1 MEQTFMKEK
10 KILPLVLSMSMPM
23 VLSMLVN
30 ALYNIVDSYF
40 VAKISDEAMTALSL
54 VYPLQLLETAVAVGF
69 GVGINA
75 IAAFYLGAKND
86 RKANDSVSVGLVLSF
101 VHGILLMAFNLL
113 FAPTFLRMF
122 SKDNLV
128 IEYGLTYS
136 CVVFA
141 FMVPYTIAITYEK
154 IFQAEGQM
162 KVSMFSMI
170 CGCVANVI
178 LDPLMIFGIGPFPRM
193 GIAGAALATG
203 IGQIIPLV
211 VYLLLYFKLK
221 LPLKVQFRKEMFDKE
236 LCLHIYGVGVPATL
250 NMALPSFMITAL
262 NGILSTYGDVY
273 VLVLGIYYKLQTF
286 IYLTANGMVQGIRP
300 IIGYNYGAGEYGRV
314 KKTFFTSLRLI
325 AGIMLAGMIICLV
338 FCGQLMGIFTTG
350 AETIAAGKTA
360 IRIISMGFVVSSVS
374 VTVSGTL
381 EGLGK
386 GSMSLAISLL
396 RYLVAIIPAAYV
408 FGKLLGADGIWNCF
422 WFAETAAAVVAWIL
436 YKKEEQKM
444 K

>member
-1 MEQTFMKEK
+1 MNEK

-86 RKANDSVSVGLVLSF
+86 GKANDSVSVGLVLSF

-128 IEYGLTYS
+128 IEYGRTYS
-136 CVVFA
+136 YVVFA
-141 FMVPYTIAITYEK
+141 FTVPYTIAITYEK

-203 IGQIIPLV
+203 IGQII

>member
-136 CVVFA
+136 YVVFA
-141 FMVPYTIAITYEK
+141 FTVPYTIAITYEK

-221 LPLKVQFRKEMFDKE
+221 LPLKVQFCKEMFDKE

-350 AETIAAGKTA
+350 AETIAAGKKA

>member
-1 MEQTFMKEK
+1 MKEK

-136 CVVFA
+136 SVVFA
-141 FMVPYTIAITYEK
+141 FTVPYTIAITYEK

-178 LDPLMIFGIGPFPRM
+178 LDPLMIFGIGPFSRM

-236 LCLHIYGVGVPATL
+236 LCRRIYGVGVPATL

-325 AGIMLAGMIICLV
+325 VGIMLAGMIICLV

-422 WFAETAAAVVAWIL
+422 WFAETAAAIVAWIL
-436 YKKEEQKM
+436 YKKEEKKM

>member
-1 MEQTFMKEK
+1 MKEK

-101 VHGILLMAFNLL
+101 MHGILLMAFNLL

-136 CVVFA
+136 YMVFA
-141 FMVPYTIAITYEK
+141 FTVPYTIAITYEK

-221 LPLKVQFRKEMFDKE
+221 LPLRVQLRKEMFDKE
-236 LCLHIYGVGVPATL
+236 LCRRIYGVGVPATL

-350 AETIAAGKTA
+350 AETIAAGKNA

-386 GSMSLAISLL
+386 AVCPLPFPCCGILL
-396 RYLVAIIPAAYV
+396 PLFRQLTCSESCLVRTVSGTASGLRKQPP
-408 FGKLLGADGIWNCF
+408 LLWLGFYIR
-422 WFAETAAAVVAWIL
+422 
-436 YKKEEQKM
+436 KKNKG
-444 K
+444 

>member
-1 MEQTFMKEK
+1 MDQTYMKEK
-10 KILPLVLSMSMPM
+10 PILPLLLSMALPM
-23 VLSMLVN
+23 VISMFVN
-30 ALYNIVDSYF
+30 SLYNIIDSIF

-54 VYPLQLLETAVAVGF
+54 VFPIQNMINAIAIGF
-69 GVGINA
+69 GVGVNA
-75 IAAFYLGAKND
+75 SIAYFLGAEKQED
-86 RKANDSVSVGLVLSF
+86 ADTSASFGVLLSLI
-101 VHGILLMAFNLL
+101 HGILLTIICILIMPA
-113 FAPTFLRMF
+113 FLRMF
-122 SKDNLV
+122 TSDADILDLA
-128 IEYGLTYS
+128 LTYS
-136 CVVFA
+136 RRVFL
-141 FMVPYTIAITYEK
+141 FSVFVNVGICYEK
-154 IFQAEGQM
+154 LFQAVGKM

>member
-86 RKANDSVSVGLVLSF
+86 GKANDSVSVGLVLSF

-136 CVVFA
+136 YVVFA
-141 FMVPYTIAITYEK
+141 FTVPYTIAITYEK

-221 LPLKVQFRKEMFDKE
+221 LPLKVQFCKEMFDKE

>member
-1 MEQTFMKEK
+1 M
-10 KILPLVLSMSMPM
+10 
-23 VLSMLVN
+23 
-30 ALYNIVDSYF
+30 
-40 VAKISDEAMTALSL
+40 
-54 VYPLQLLETAVAVGF
+54 
-69 GVGINA
+69 
-75 IAAFYLGAKND
+75 
-86 RKANDSVSVGLVLSF
+86 
-101 VHGILLMAFNLL
+101 
-113 FAPTFLRMF
+113 
-122 SKDNLV
+122 
-128 IEYGLTYS
+128 
-136 CVVFA
+136 
-141 FMVPYTIAITYEK
+141 
-154 IFQAEGQM
+154 
-162 KVSMFSMI
+162 
-170 CGCVANVI
+170 
-178 LDPLMIFGIGPFPRM
+178 
-193 GIAGAALATG
+193 
-203 IGQIIPLV
+203 
-211 VYLLLYFKLK
+211 
-221 LPLKVQFRKEMFDKE
+221 
-236 LCLHIYGVGVPATL
+236 
-250 NMALPSFMITAL
+250 
-262 NGILSTYGDVY
+262 
-273 VLVLGIYYKLQTF
+273 
-286 IYLTANGMVQGIRP
+286 QGIRP

-350 AETIAAGKTA
+350 PETIAAGKTA

>member
-136 CVVFA
+136 YVVFA
-141 FMVPYTIAITYEK
+141 FTVPYTIAITYEK

-221 LPLKVQFRKEMFDKE
+221 LPLKVQFCKEMFDKE

-338 FCGQLMGIFTTG
+338 FCRQLMGIFTTG

>member
-1 MEQTFMKEK
+1 MEQTWRKEK

-101 VHGILLMAFNLL
+101 MHGILLMAFNLL

-136 CVVFA
+136 YMVFA
-141 FMVPYTIAITYEK
+141 FTVPYTIAITYEK

-178 LDPLMIFGIGPFPRM
+178 LDPLMIFGIGPFHRM

-221 LPLKVQFRKEMFDKE
+221 LPLRVQLRKEMFDKE
-236 LCLHIYGVGVPATL
+236 LCRRIYGVGVPATL

-350 AETIAAGKTA
+350 PETIAAGKTA

>member
-1 MEQTFMKEK
+1 MKEK

-136 CVVFA
+136 YVVFA
-141 FMVPYTIAITYEK
+141 FTVPYTIAITYEK

-221 LPLKVQFRKEMFDKE
+221 LPLKVQFCKEMFDKE

-338 FCGQLMGIFTTG
+338 FCRQLMGIFTTG

>member
-1 MEQTFMKEK
+1 MKEK

-101 VHGILLMAFNLL
+101 MHGILLMAFNLL

-136 CVVFA
+136 YMVFA
-141 FMVPYTIAITYEK
+141 FTVPYTIAITYEK

-178 LDPLMIFGIGPFPRM
+178 LDPLMIFGIGPFHRM

-221 LPLKVQFRKEMFDKE
+221 LPLRVQLRKEMFDKE
-236 LCLHIYGVGVPATL
+236 LCRRIYGVGVPATL

-350 AETIAAGKTA
+350 PETIAAGKTA

-381 EGLGK
+381 EGMGK
-386 GSMSLAISLL
+386 VSMSLAISLL
-396 RYLVAIIPAAYV
+396 LYLVSIIPAAYV

>member
-136 CVVFA
+136 YVVFA
-141 FMVPYTIAITYEK
+141 FTVPYTIAITYEK

-221 LPLKVQFRKEMFDKE
+221 LPLKVQFCKEMFDKE

>member
-86 RKANDSVSVGLVLSF
+86 GKANDSVSVGLVLSF

-141 FMVPYTIAITYEK
+141 FTVPYTIAITYEK

-314 KKTFFTSLRLI
+314 KKHSSPL
-325 AGIMLAGMIICLV
+325 
-338 FCGQLMGIFTTG
+338 CG
-350 AETIAAGKTA
+350 
-360 IRIISMGFVVSSVS
+360 
-374 VTVSGTL
+374 
-381 EGLGK
+381 
-386 GSMSLAISLL
+386 
-396 RYLVAIIPAAYV
+396 
-408 FGKLLGADGIWNCF
+408 
-422 WFAETAAAVVAWIL
+422 
-436 YKKEEQKM
+436 
-444 K
+444 

>member
-1 MEQTFMKEK
+1 MKEK

-136 CVVFA
+136 YVVFA
-141 FMVPYTIAITYEK
+141 FTVPYTIAITYEK

-221 LPLKVQFRKEMFDKE
+221 LPLKVQFCKEMFDKE

-350 AETIAAGKTA
+350 AETIAAGKKA

>member
-136 CVVFA
+136 YVVFA
-141 FMVPYTIAITYEK
+141 FTVPYTIAITYEK

-221 LPLKVQFRKEMFDKE
+221 LPLKVQFCKEMFDKE

-325 AGIMLAGMIICLV
+325 AGIMLTGMIICLV

>member
-86 RKANDSVSVGLVLSF
+86 GKANDSVSVGLVLSF
-101 VHGILLMAFNLL
+101 MHGILLMAFNLL

-136 CVVFA
+136 YMVFA
-141 FMVPYTIAITYEK
+141 FTVPYTIAITYEK

-221 LPLKVQFRKEMFDKE
+221 LPLKVQLRKEMFDKE
-236 LCLHIYGVGVPATL
+236 LCRRIYGVGVPATL

-314 KKTFFTSLRLI
+314 KKHSSPL
-325 AGIMLAGMIICLV
+325 
-338 FCGQLMGIFTTG
+338 CG
-350 AETIAAGKTA
+350 
-360 IRIISMGFVVSSVS
+360 
-374 VTVSGTL
+374 
-381 EGLGK
+381 
-386 GSMSLAISLL
+386 
-396 RYLVAIIPAAYV
+396 
-408 FGKLLGADGIWNCF
+408 
-422 WFAETAAAVVAWIL
+422 
-436 YKKEEQKM
+436 
-444 K
+444 

>member
-1 MEQTFMKEK
+1 MEQTYMKEK

-40 VAKISDEAMTALSL
+40 VAKISEEAMTALSL

-75 IAAFYLGAKND
+75 IAAFYLGAED
-86 RKANDSVSVGLVLSF
+86 SQKANDSVSVGLFYGF
-101 VHGILLMAFNLL
+101 VHGVLLMAFNFLS
-113 FAPTFLRMF
+113 APTFLRMF
-122 SKDNLV
+122 SKESVV
-128 IEYGLTYS
+128 IEYGLTYAN
-136 CVVFA
+136 VVFA
-141 FMVPYTIAITYEK
+141 FTIPYTIAITFEK

-170 CGCVANVI
+170 CGCVANII
-178 LDPLMIFGIGPFPRM
+178 LDPLMIFGIGPFPQM

-203 IGQIIPLV
+203 IGQIIPLL
-211 VYLLLYFKLK
+211 VYLWLYFKLK
-221 LPLKVQFRKEMFDKE
+221 LPLRVHFHKEMFDKD
-236 LCLHIYGVGVPATL
+236 LSLRIYGVGIPASL

-325 AGIMLAGMIICLV
+325 AGIMFLGMVICLAAS
-338 FCGQLMGIFTTG
+338 GSLMGIFTSNP
-350 AETIAAGKTA
+350 ETIEAGKNA

-386 GSMSLAISLL
+386 GSMSLLISLL
-396 RYLVAIIPAAYV
+396 RYLIAIIPAAYV
-408 FGKLLGADGIWNCF
+408 FGKLLGADAIWNCF
-422 WFAETAAAVVAWIL
+422 WFAETVAAIVAWIL
-436 YKKEEQKM
+436 YRRVFKQR
-444 K
+444 

>member
-1 MEQTFMKEK
+1 MKEK

-136 CVVFA
+136 YVVFA
-141 FMVPYTIAITYEK
+141 FTVPYTIAITYEK

-221 LPLKVQFRKEMFDKE
+221 LPLKVQFCKEMFDKE

>member
-136 CVVFA
+136 YVVFA
-141 FMVPYTIAITYEK
+141 FTVPYTIAITYEK

-221 LPLKVQFRKEMFDKE
+221 LPLKVQFCKEMFDKE

-386 GSMSLAISLL
+386 GSMSLVISLL

-422 WFAETAAAVVAWIL
+422 WFAETAAAIVAWIL
-436 YKKEEQKM
+436 YKKEEKKM

>member
-1 MEQTFMKEK
+1 MKEK

-136 CVVFA
+136 YVVFA
-141 FMVPYTIAITYEK
+141 FTVPYTIAITYEK

-221 LPLKVQFRKEMFDKE
+221 LPLKVQFCKEMFDKE

-325 AGIMLAGMIICLV
+325 AGIMLTGMIICLV

>member
-122 SKDNLV
+122 S
-128 IEYGLTYS
+128 
-136 CVVFA
+136 
-141 FMVPYTIAITYEK
+141 
-154 IFQAEGQM
+154 
-162 KVSMFSMI
+162 MI

-178 LDPLMIFGIGPFPRM
+178 LDPLMIFGIGPFPKM

-221 LPLKVQFRKEMFDKE
+221 LPLKVQFRKEMFDKD
-236 LCLHIYGVGVPATL
+236 LCLRIYGVGVPATL

-338 FCGQLMGIFTTG
+338 FCGQLMGIFTTS

-422 WFAETAAAVVAWIL
+422 WFAETAAAIVAWIL
-436 YKKEEQKM
+436 WILQQGKILLQTHTFHDRNI
-444 K
+444 

>member
-136 CVVFA
+136 SVVFA
-141 FMVPYTIAITYEK
+141 FTVPYTIAITYEK

-178 LDPLMIFGIGPFPRM
+178 LDPLMIFGIGPFSRM

-236 LCLHIYGVGVPATL
+236 LCRRIYGVGVPATL

-325 AGIMLAGMIICLV
+325 VGIMLAGMIICLV

-422 WFAETAAAVVAWIL
+422 WFAETAAAIVAWIL
-436 YKKEEQKM
+436 YKKEEKKM

>member
-1 MEQTFMKEK
+1 MKEK

-122 SKDNLV
+122 S
-128 IEYGLTYS
+128 
-136 CVVFA
+136 
-141 FMVPYTIAITYEK
+141 
-154 IFQAEGQM
+154 
-162 KVSMFSMI
+162 MI

-178 LDPLMIFGIGPFPRM
+178 LDPLMIFGIGPFPKM

-221 LPLKVQFRKEMFDKE
+221 LPLKVQFRKEMFDKD
-236 LCLHIYGVGVPATL
+236 LCLRIYGVGVPATL

-338 FCGQLMGIFTTG
+338 FCGQLMGIFTTS

-422 WFAETAAAVVAWIL
+422 WFAETAAAIVAWIL
-436 YKKEEQKM
+436 WILQQGKILLQTHTFHDRNI
-444 K
+444 